1 MTSKVIYLAP
11 VQESTDAVYR
21 KAHADI
27 FRNVD
32 KYFAPYIVRQNDG
45 SVKKSHLRDFM
56 PERNKGYR
64 LVPQILAGNADDF
77 VFLSK
82 LLTDAGYDEI
92 NWNLGCPYP
101 MVTNK
106 GMGSGLLLFPQKIEE
121 ILSQSL
127 PKISCSVSVKLRSG
141 FESHDDINTVMPVL
155 NQFRLQEIILHPRIA
170 KQLYKG
176 TADPEVFIH
185 AATLSKNPLVYNGD
199 ILTLED
205 FNRLDHLFGERSVWM
220 IGRGILQNPFLPS
233 EINGLTHPQPR
244 PDLLKQ
250 FHDRIFDQYSELLSG
265 KSHILMRMLKFW
277 SYFSFSFPDPHKTLK
292 RIKKAGSVAKYNE
305 AVTLNFHSL
314 TDHEEN

>member
-11 VQESTDAVYR
+11 LQESTDAVYR
-21 KAHADI
+21 KSHAEV

-45 SVKKSHLRDFM
+45 KVKNSHLRDFC
-56 PERNKGYR
+56 PERNEGYH

-82 LLTDAGYDEI
+82 LLCDSGYKEI

-106 GMGSGLLLFPQKIEE
+106 GMGSGLLAAPDKIEA
-121 ILSQSL
+121 ILSESL
-127 PKISCSVSVKLRSG
+127 PKISCKVSVKLRSG
-141 FESHDDINTVMPVL
+141 FETPDDVNDVIPVL
-155 NQFRLQEIILHPRIA
+155 NQFPLHEVILHPRVG

-185 AATLSKNPLVYNGD
+185 AVALSKNPMVYNGD
-199 ILTLED
+199 ILTPDD
-205 FNRLDHLFGERSVWM
+205 FTRLDNLFGDKTVWM

-233 EINGLTHPQPR
+233 EIKKETLRQPR
-244 PDLLKQ
+244 PVLLQQ
-250 FHDRIFDQYSELLSG
+250 FHDRIFDEYSKLLCG
-265 KSHILMRMLKFW
+265 KSHLLMRMLKFW
-277 SYFSFSFPDPHKTLK
+277 SYFCFSFPDPHKALK
-292 RIKKAGSVAKYNE
+292 RIKKARSIAKYDE
-305 AVTLNFHSL
+305 AVNINFHSL
-314 TDHEEN
+314 KDHEED

>member
-1 MTSKVIYLAP
+1 MISKVIYFAP

-21 KAHADI
+21 KAHAEI

-56 PERNKGYR
+56 PERNEGYK
-64 LVPQILAGNADDF
+64 LVPQILAGNTDDF

-106 GMGSGLLLFPQKIEE
+106 GMGSGLLLFPHKIEE

-127 PKISCSVSVKLRSG
+127 PKISCRVSVKLRSG
-141 FESHDDINTVMPVL
+141 FESHDDINAVMPVL
-155 NQFRLQEIILHPRIA
+155 NQFPLHDIILHPRTA
-170 KQLYKG
+170 KQMYKG
-176 TADPEVFIH
+176 AADPEVFIR
-185 AATLSKNPLVYNGD
+185 AAALSKNPLIYNGD
-199 ILTLED
+199 ILTMDD
-205 FNRLDHLFGERSVWM
+205 FNRLDRQFGERPVWM

-233 EINGLTHPQPR
+233 EIKGLTLSQSR
-244 PDLLKQ
+244 PVLLQQ
-250 FHDRIFDQYSELLSG
+250 FHNRIFAEYSELLSG
-265 KSHILMRMLKFW
+265 QSHLLMRMLKFW
-277 SYFSFSFPDPHKTLK
+277 SFFCFSFPDPHKTLK
-292 RIKKAGSVAKYNE
+292 RIKKAGSLAKYHE
-305 AVTLNFHSL
+305 AVSVNFHSL